1 MRRWLPLLILVAAP
15 VIAQTLPM
23 RVYLGEVPNPAGLTV
38 SVNDAHE
45 ASYDDMRREYH
56 KDAALQRRLIL
67 AESADDA
74 DLVLTIVAR
83 EDKLRGSA
91 WTSQDTM
98 HSLIATLTVAGTD
111 QSVMLDGATG
121 LKWASWKAEAKNLL
135 KLAADWGD
143 TNRAAIARVKAAP
156 TQAQ

>member
-1 MRRWLPLLILVAAP
+1 MRRWLPLLILVAVP
-15 VIAQTLPM
+15 VIAQTPPL
-23 RVYLGEVPNPAGLTV
+23 RVYLGPVRPPV

-67 AESADDA
+67 AESADAA

-83 EDKLRGSA
+83 EDTLRSSA

-98 HSLIATLTVAGTD
+98 HSLTATLTVAGTD
-111 QSVMLDGATG
+111 QSVTLDGAAG

-135 KLAADWGD
+135 KLAADWA
-143 TNRAAIARVKAAP
+143 TPTAP
-156 TQAQ
+156 RLPE